1 MTDPVPHVVRR
12 GQGAPLLLVHGN
24 EVDHRFLLDLED
36 LFDESSPWER
46 LHLDLAGFGRT
57 PALPA
62 PGGLPQLADW
72 LDRVAGEL
80 LGGRPFAV
88 IGSSLGGLLARDLVA
103 RRPERCLGIALL
115 APVVDPVHARRTLP
129 PAEVLERDDE
139 LLGSLD
145 PEDAALYAE
154 LAVVPSRGNWERFRG
169 TALPGLRAADRGAVA
184 RLAAD
189 YSLPRLP
196 DAAVEELDVPVLLAM
211 GRQDA
216 VVGYEDQLALARRL
230 PHATTA
236 VLDRAGHNLHLDQPS
251 AVRDLLRHWLAAVGE
266 PPRPAASVGMS
277 SSGALTSAPATLRRL
292 RRADAP
298 DVLAAFASHPDM
310 ARQGTVRS
318 PEEAER
324 YVARLLDAGADGRPS
339 VHEAWVIAEEGR
351 VVGLV
356 GVTVDE
362 AERSGWFWYW
372 LHAEARGRGLMA
384 RAAATVAQWAL
395 TDRGLER
402 LELGHRVDNPA
413 SGAVARAAG
422 FVPEGTERG
431 KFLIDGARVDVRTYG
446 RLRTDPLPAVE
457 PLPLDPGPSG
467 DS

>member
-12 GQGAPLLLVHGN
+12 GQGAPLLLLHGN

-36 LFDESSPWER
+36 LFDERSPWER

-72 LDRVAGEL
+72 LGRVAGEL
-80 LGGRPFAV
+80 LDGRGFAV

-115 APVVDPVHARRTLP
+115 APVVDPVHAHRTLP
-129 PAEVLERDDE
+129 PAEVLEPDDA
-139 LLGSLD
+139 LLASLD

-154 LAVVPSRGNWERFRG
+154 LAVVPSRENWERFRA

-189 YSLPRLP
+189 YTLPRLP
-196 DAAVEELDVPVLLAM
+196 DAALEELDAPVLLVM

-216 VVGYEDQLALARRL
+216 VVGHEDQLALARRL
-230 PHATTA
+230 PRATTA
-236 VLDRAGHNLHLDQPS
+236 VLDRAGHNLHLDQPV

-266 PPRPAASVGMS
+266 PPRPAATAGTASVR
-277 SSGALTSAPATLRRL
+277 AAPATPRRL
-292 RRADAP
+292 RRGDAP

-324 YVARLLDAGADGRPS
+324 YVARLLDAGADGHPS
-339 VHEAWVIAEEGR
+339 PHEAWVIAEEGR

-402 LELGHRVDNPA
+402 LELGHRVNNPA

-422 FVPEGTERG
+422 FVPEGIERG
-431 KFLIDGARVDVRTYG
+431 KFLVDGVRVDVRTYG
-446 RLRTDPLPAVE
+446 RLRTDPAPVLE
-457 PLPLDPGPSG
+457 PLPRDPGSER
-467 DS
+467 

>member
-1 MTDPVPHVVRR
+1 MTDPVPYVVRR

-36 LFDESSPWER
+36 LFDEHSPWER
-46 LHLDLAGFGRT
+46 LHLDLAGFGGT

-80 LGGRPFAV
+80 LGGRAFAV
-88 IGSSLGGLLARDLVA
+88 IGSSLGGLLARDLVV

-115 APVVDPVHARRTLP
+115 APVVDPVHAHRTLP
-129 PAEVLERDDE
+129 PAEVLEPDDA
-139 LLGSLD
+139 LLASLD
-145 PEDAALYAE
+145 AEDAALYTE
-154 LAVVPSRGNWERFRG
+154 LAVVPSRENWERFRT
-169 TALPGLRAADRGAVA
+169 TALPGLRAADPEAVA

-189 YSLPRLP
+189 YTLPRLP
-196 DAAVEELDVPVLLAM
+196 DAALEELDAPVLLAM

-230 PHATTA
+230 PRATTA
-236 VLDRAGHNLHLDQPS
+236 VLDRAGHNLHLDHPV

-266 PPRPAASVGMS
+266 PPRPAASVGTAS
-277 SSGALTSAPATLRRL
+277 RGAVTWAPVTLRRL

-310 ARQGTVRS
+310 ARQGTVRT

-324 YVARLLDAGADGRPS
+324 YVARLLGAGADEHPS
-339 VHEAWVIAEEGR
+339 PHEAWAIAEEGR

-362 AERSGWFWYW
+362 DERSGWFWYW

-395 TDRGLER
+395 TARDLER
-402 LELGHRVDNPA
+402 LELGHRVNNPA

-431 KFLIDGARVDVRTYG
+431 KFLVDGVRVDVRTYG
-446 RLRTDPLPAVE
+446 RLRTDPAPVVE
-457 PLPLDPGPSG
+457 PLPLDPGPER
-467 DS
+467 